1 MALHLPDVQ
10 MAWPWT
16 QLAGLVLAIPNGPM
30 GLDDNMPPPGNSD
43 VHDV

>member
-16 QLAGLVLAIPNGPM
+16 QLAGLVLAIPNAPM
-30 GLDDNMPPPGNSD
+30 GLLPVGRQHAPTR
-43 VHDV
+43 